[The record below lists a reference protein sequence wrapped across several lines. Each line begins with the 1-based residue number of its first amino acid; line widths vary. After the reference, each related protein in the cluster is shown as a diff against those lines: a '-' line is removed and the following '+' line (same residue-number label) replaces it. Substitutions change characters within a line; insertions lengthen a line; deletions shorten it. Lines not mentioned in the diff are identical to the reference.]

1 MKKIS
6 LAGAM
11 ILLAITTHAQ
21 DIKFRDLDISPA
33 DIAYFPAKAVK
44 VKVGDTATPLIKVL
58 YSRPSVKGRTIFGSL
73 QPFGKVWRIGANE
86 STEIRFFK
94 PVVFG
99 GKAIVAGTYTLFAVP
114 EKDHWEIILNEDT
127 DTWGTYAYDQTKD
140 IIRFNVPVKPLQ
152 TFVEALTI
160 AFTPQPAGANLV
172 IAWDK
177 TSVEVP
183 VTIP

>member
-1 MKKIS
+1 MS
-6 LAGAM
+6 LVSA
-11 ILLAITTHAQ
+11 IVLLAITTRAQ

-44 VKVGDTATPLIKVL
+44 ERVGDTATPLIKVL
-58 YSRPSVKGRTIFGSL
+58 YSRPSVKGRTIFGGL

-99 GKAIVAGTYTLFAVP
+99 GKAIAAGTYTLFAVP
-114 EKDHWEIILNEDT
+114 EKDQWEIILNEDT
-127 DTWGTYAYDQTKD
+127 DTWGTYAYDKSKD
-140 IIRFNVPVKPLQ
+140 IVRFNVPVKPLN

-160 AFTPQPAGANLV
+160 VFAPQPAGANLI

-177 TSVEVP
+177 TSVQVP